1 MRDTVRPS
9 FIEAARLIGGDP
21 PPEWLVIGLEH
32 FSVDTEK
39 DGGFDGIVQQTK
51 DAADTL
57 LKYLPAFQHLPFG
70 LPCPPDVAVVLD
82 SLERLKPDL
91 DRLRGTTGRP
101 NHRPP
106 DVRRQMCA
114 DVVVEAWKLVH
125 GEAKPYSEKLYD
137 ACTAYWR
144 ACGGREIGEANNP
157 RVWERNVL
165 AAVAGLDGFGRF
177 VAAVLTQ
184 VQAKFPLQKSP

>member
-1 MRDTVRPS
+1 MMDTARPD
-9 FIEAARLIGGDP
+9 FVEVARLIDP
-21 PPEWLVIGLEH
+21 AVPEWLVIGLQH

-39 DGGFDGIVQQTK
+39 AEGLDGLVQKMK

-57 LKYLPAFQHLPFG
+57 LWLLPAFQHLPFG

-101 NHRPP
+101 KHRTR

-125 GEAKPYSEKLYD
+125 GKVTPYSEKLYD